1 MFKSDAGVFIIHLSR
16 SNFMIR
22 ILFVCLGNICR
33 SPLAE
38 AILNHKIS
46 EKRYQ
51 DKVSCDS
58 CGTSDY
64 HIGELPDER
73 ALACAHE
80 NGISLMH
87 RGRQLHRTDF
97 RDFDY
102 LIAMDNANLE
112 SIKKLSDQVK
122 AQPKNICLM
131 RAFQKNPEFIE
142 VPDPYYGG
150 PEGFQKVF
158 EILNEAIEGLVNEL
172 EKNHHWNGRS

>member
-1 MFKSDAGVFIIHLSR
+1 
-16 SNFMIR
+16 MIR
-22 ILFVCLGNICR
+22 VLFVCLGNICR

-46 EKRYQ
+46 DRKYQ
-51 DKVSCDS
+51 DKISCDS

-73 ALACAHE
+73 ALACALK
-80 NGISLMH
+80 NGLSLHH

-102 LIAMDNANLE
+102 LIAMDNSNIEKINHLA
-112 SIKKLSDQVK
+112 SVVRG
-122 AQPKNICLM
+122 QPKNLHLM
-131 RAFQKNPEFIE
+131 REFQKNADFME

-150 PEGFQKVF
+150 EEGFQKVF
-158 EILNEAIEGLVNEL
+158 EILDEAITGFLQHV
-172 EKNHHWNGRS
+172 EKKYQWNGKP